1 MVGAFDDI
9 HVVFDDD
16 QRMSPTDEGIESFQ
30 QFLYVMEMQACGRF
44 IEHED
49 GRLCL
54 FDAEEVR
61 QFHAL
66 VCLFDTEEVRQFYAL
81 VFSSREGRRRLS
93 QLDVTQSHIL

>member
-1 MVGAFDDI
+1 VVGAFDDI

-30 QFLYVMEMQACGRF
+30 QFLDVMEMQASRRF
-44 IEHED
+44 VEHED

-66 VCLFDTEEVRQFYAL
+66 V
-81 VFSSREGRRRLS
+81 FSSREGRRRLS
-93 QLDVTQSHIL
+93 QFDVTQSHIL

>member
-16 QRMSPTDEGIESFQ
+16 QRMSTTDEGVESFQ

-44 IEHED
+44 VEHED
-49 GRLCL
+49 GRLRL

-61 QFHAL
+61 QFH
-66 VCLFDTEEVRQFYAL
+66 AL

-93 QLDVTQSHIL
+93 QLDITQSPHPVAGATS

>member
-44 IEHED
+44 VEHED
-49 GRLCL
+49 GRLRL

-66 VCLFDTEEVRQFYAL
+66 V
-81 VFSSREGRRRLS
+81 FSSREVDEDCPSL
-93 QLDVTQSHIL
+93 I